1 MFLAVPFHVTE
12 SSGAPTTVVHLVDD
26 PSRTT
31 MDATFERAGAA
42 VRLKSVT
49 YGHAVEVPNPLPNF
63 PYNLAKSEA
72 EKALL
77 G

>member
-1 MFLAVPFHVTE
+1 MTE
-12 SSGAPTTVVHLVDD
+12 STGAPTTVVHLTDD
-26 PSRTT
+26 PSDVR

-42 VRLKSVT
+42 VRLKSVV
-49 YGHAVEVPNPLPNF
+49 YSHAVELGNPLPRF

>member
-1 MFLAVPFHVTE
+1 MTE
-12 SSGAPTTVVHLVDD
+12 SSGVPTTVVHIIDE
-26 PSRTT
+26 SSGTT

-42 VRLKSVT
+42 VRLRSVT
-49 YGHAVEVPNPLPNF
+49 YGHAMELPNPLPKF

-72 EKALL
+72 EKALP

>member
-1 MFLAVPFHVTE
+1 
-12 SSGAPTTVVHLVDD
+12 
-26 PSRTT
+26 

-42 VRLKSVT
+42 VRLRSVT
-49 YGHAVEVPNPLPNF
+49 YGHAIELPNPLPRF

-72 EKALL
+72 EKALP